1 MWMILCLLC
10 SIIVVGVVFCWIE
23 KIRDHILLDCDEYLV
38 VMNGCVG
45 CVECSMN
52 GIFFV
57 SYVVEML
64 LVCGVVLL
72 GLIDNRL

>member
-1 MWMILCLLC
+1 MILCLLC
-10 SIIVVGVVFCWIE
+10 SIIVVGVVFCLLCS
-23 KIRDHILLDCDEYLV
+23 ILVDCDEYLV

-57 SYVVEML
+57 SYVVEVL

-72 GLIDNRL
+72 GLITLFESRV